1 MSAEQFDLW
10 PLSESLAPSLALP
23 PLPSLVR
30 YYDQFAGEERV
41 LRDVATLDWQIHH
54 SGSIVRVNCKQG
66 AVVSDQVIARVI
78 IHYISNS

>member
-30 YYDQFAGEERV
+30 YYDQFAGEERFCAMW
-41 LRDVATLDWQIHH
+41 LR
-54 SGSIVRVNCKQG
+54 
-66 AVVSDQVIARVI
+66 
-78 IHYISNS
+78 